1 MKTNRTLTT
10 VLAALLLATT
20 FASCSRR
27 DQFRPPETD
36 APTGEQT
43 TVAGQPEVSDPIE
56 SQPTGGDT
64 TDKDTEPIAP
74 DETSPSDSIH
84 IPNPDDGI
92 FEAVKTVANPYE
104 GMTAEE
110 LYASFEQDR
119 QRSVVNGLM
128 LNAHNTPYYI
138 LLDARKGGKMY
149 SKLTGQVM
157 TICKDPLCQ
166 HTDCIFGTYTAS
178 AGDVQVSGDR
188 IYIWLA
194 RTNNG
199 MCTVLYSFDLLM
211 DNPREEFVWA
221 NEFLGA
227 DTAFY
232 HEGKVYYSTRVQ
244 QGGMNVSTVYVADLE
259 LDTTQRLW
267 DDERAIAGL
276 TLVGEDLWYTSGKD
290 GSLHSYSLAT
300 GEDTC
305 ILSAEYLNPEEGQL
319 RFRYL
324 GMDGDRLYVS
334 RQDVQNTTYTM
345 VYDMAQKTLTEAA
358 ASYVYDG
365 HGYTLMD
372 HRQESFAQDP
382 HYAYYQESSNYLG
395 GDFYLCSADGE
406 PIHLF
411 RLATDGIPD
420 QVTQFLLLDGHYV
433 LFTYQTYKDFQNS
446 YNPGV
451 PEWERSIRFCFVDL
465 YTGQA
470 YDMGVDLEEIG
481 S

>member
-1 MKTNRTLTT
+1 MKNNRILTAM
-10 VLAALLLATT
+10 LAALLLASTL
-20 FASCSRR
+20 ASCSRR
-27 DQFRPPETD
+27 DQFRPDETD
-36 APTGEQT
+36 APTEEQT
-43 TVAGQPEVSDPIE
+43 TVAGQTDGNDPTE
-56 SQPTGGDT
+56 SNHADTNQSGGDVTDPGT
-64 TDKDTEPIAP
+64 TTPDIPIGN
-74 DETSPSDSIH
+74 PSTGDAENGKIT
-84 IPNPDDGI
+84 G
-92 FEAVKTVANPYE
+92 NPYE
-104 GMTAEE
+104 GWTAEE

-244 QGGMNVSTVYVADLE
+244 QGGMNVSTVYVANLE

-276 TLVGEDLWYTSGKD
+276 TLVGEDLWYTSGRD
-290 GSLHSYSLAT
+290 GSLHCYSLAT

-305 ILSAEYLNPEEGQL
+305 VLSAEHLNPEEGHL
-319 RFRYL
+319 RFSYL
-324 GMDGDRLYVS
+324 GKEGDLLYVS
-334 RQDVQNTTYTM
+334 RQDVQNFTNYM
-345 VYDMAQKTLTEAA
+345 VYDMAQKVLKETNV
-358 ASYVYDG
+358 SYLYDG
-365 HGYTLMD
+365 NAFAVLD
-372 HRQESFAQDP
+372 HRQESFAEDP

-395 GDFYLCSADGE
+395 GDFYLCSEDGK

-420 QVTQFLLLDGHYV
+420 QFTQFLLLDGHYV
-433 LFTYQTYKDFQNS
+433 LFTYQTYKDYQNS
-446 YNPGV
+446 YNPSI

-470 YDMGVDLEEIG
+470 YDMGVDLEKAG
-481 S
+481 N